1 MGVMKRNLLLFGILA
16 AAFVTMPAF
25 ASVTVEQST
34 EPEYL
39 INSGYSE
46 IAAESIFIGK
56 NRANGKS
63 IEPLYEKS
71 KNRFTK
77 FCRALYGYTDPTIDT
92 YDRVHH
98 NIKLSPSWSDL

>member
-16 AAFVTMPAF
+16 IAFAAMPAF

-34 EPEYL
+34 EPEYI
-39 INSGYSE
+39 INSGFSE
-46 IAAESIFIGK
+46 VLAEEVFVSK

-63 IEPLYEKS
+63 IEPLYDKS

-77 FCRALYGYTDPTIDT
+77 FCRGLYGYTFPEIDT
-92 YDRVHH
+92 YDRIHH
-98 NIKLSPSWSDL
+98 NVKMSPSWSDL